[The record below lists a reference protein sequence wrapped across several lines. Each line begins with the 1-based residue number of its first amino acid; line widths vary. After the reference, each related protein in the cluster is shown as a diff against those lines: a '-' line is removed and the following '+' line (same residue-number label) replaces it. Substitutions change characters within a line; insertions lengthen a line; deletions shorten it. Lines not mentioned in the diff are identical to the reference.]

1 MATAL
6 STASANSA
14 IAPTPTPPSTP
25 DIPPQ
30 NASNHPTPANASRR
44 PGRPQSSTLSA
55 RQRYALACLLA
66 GHTDLAISR
75 ALKINRKTL
84 YTWKHNHP
92 LFRAAYEE
100 GSIQTRDAVSCRLAN
115 ALLRSTDT
123 LRRHLKSD
131 DPLVAFRA
139 ARALLSP
146 AMLRAIDPRPAP
158 SPES

>member
-1 MATAL
+1 MSAIPPARSSL
-6 STASANSA
+6 STAPA
-14 IAPTPTPPSTP
+14 PTPPSNP

-30 NASNHPTPANASRR
+30 NAPNHPTPANASRK
-44 PGRPQSSTLSA
+44 PGRPPSSTLSA

-84 YTWKHNHP
+84 YTWKHHHP

-100 GSIQTRDAVSCRLAN
+100 GSTQTRDAVSCRLAN
-115 ALLRSTDT
+115 ALLRSTNT

-146 AMLRAIDPRPAP
+146 AMLRAIDPRPATP
-158 SPES
+158 P